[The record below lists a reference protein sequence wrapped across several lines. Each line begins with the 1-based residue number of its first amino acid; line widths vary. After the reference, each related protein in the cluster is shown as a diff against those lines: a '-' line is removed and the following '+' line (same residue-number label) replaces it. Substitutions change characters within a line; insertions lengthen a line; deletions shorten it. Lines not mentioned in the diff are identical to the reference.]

1 VGPTRRDY
9 LYRDFEEHDKLCWI
23 KNVILEKTEVPFIAE
38 GIPQLYTN
46 REK

>member
-1 VGPTRRDY
+1 MILRALASKRLILDQN
-9 LYRDFEEHDKLCWI
+9 DD
-23 KNVILEKTEVPFIAE
+23 ILEKTKVSFIAE